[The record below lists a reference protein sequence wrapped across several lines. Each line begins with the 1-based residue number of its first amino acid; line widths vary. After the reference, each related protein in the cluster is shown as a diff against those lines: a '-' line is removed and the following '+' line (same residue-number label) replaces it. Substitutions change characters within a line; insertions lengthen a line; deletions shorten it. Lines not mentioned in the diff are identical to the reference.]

1 MQYRTLG
8 RAGLRVSAF
17 CLGTNTFGR
26 ATDHGASDAVLDAFF
41 EGGGNFVDTA
51 DVYTRGV
58 SEAIFGNWIKARRN
72 RGSVIVATKVGMAM
86 GEGPNDKGLSRQR
99 IMDGVEAS
107 LRRLQTEYIDLYQ
120 AHRDDRDTPLEET
133 LRALDDLVRQGK
145 VRYVAASNYV
155 AWRLADALAESEHH
169 GWARYEC
176 LQPRYNLFFRGEYE
190 RELEPLCRAKQ
201 VGVISYSSLGSGFFS
216 GKYKRGQAL
225 PTTHRAGGVENT
237 YFNERGW
244 RILEAVESVDKG
256 RGATP
261 AQVALAWI
269 VQRPGITAPIAS
281 ATSPA
286 QMKELIGSVDLGL
299 TAEELG
305 VLEMASA
312 WQ

>member
-26 ATDHGASDAVLDAFF
+26 ATDQSATDAVLDAFF

-58 SEAIFGNWIKARRN
+58 SETIFGNWIKARGN

-99 IMDGVEAS
+99 IMDGVESS
-107 LRRLQTEYIDLYQ
+107 LRRLQTDYIDLYQ
-120 AHRDDRDTPLEET
+120 THRDDRDTPLEET

-190 RELEPLCRAKQ
+190 RELEPLCQAKQ
-201 VGVISYSSLGSGFFS
+201 VGVISYSSLGSGFFPAS
-216 GKYKRGQAL
+216 TSAGRRCRR
-225 PTTHRAGGVENT
+225 PTAPAASRTPTSTSAAGGS
-237 YFNERGW
+237 W
-244 RILEAVESVDKG
+244 RRLSRSLGDAA
-256 RGATP
+256 R
-261 AQVALAWI
+261 
-269 VQRPGITAPIAS
+269 RPRRWRWP
-281 ATSPA
+281 
-286 QMKELIGSVDLGL
+286 GSSSGPGL
-299 TAEELG
+299 RRRSQARLRRRRSG
-305 VLEMASA
+305 S
-312 WQ
+312 